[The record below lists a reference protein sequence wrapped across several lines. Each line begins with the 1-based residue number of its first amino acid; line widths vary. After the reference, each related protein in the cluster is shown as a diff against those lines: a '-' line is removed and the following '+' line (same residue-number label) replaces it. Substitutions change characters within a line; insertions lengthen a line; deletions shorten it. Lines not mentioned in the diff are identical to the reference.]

1 MVVTGWQRMVKS
13 QSGEMT
19 GHAGCMF
26 LQGKWKFADR
36 APRICSG
43 DGKLWKNLLY
53 FCRHTMRK
61 NDFSQA

>member
-1 MVVTGWQRMVKS
+1 VNGKS

-26 LQGKWKFADR
+26 FQGKWKFADLASVR
-36 APRICSG
+36 AAANF
-43 DGKLWKNLLY
+43 WKNFLY
-53 FCRHTMRK
+53 FCPEAMRK